1 MFGSSLFALQ
11 TRKGRSRFWF
21 ILPVS
26 MALHLVAFA
35 GFVGA
40 QYWVVPAVAEPDLAP
55 VFYVALP
62 PPAAAPAG
70 HTQTVKPVTKPV
82 PQSTPVVQ
90 QPHLTDTPT
99 PAPLPPADEP
109 AAESPASSSGPGIK
123 GGTDPNS
130 TWTGPPGLGDVTNVV
145 PVPEPVAQEG
155 PLTVGGA
162 VIKPEII
169 PGTRIKPSYT
179 ENARRAHV
187 QGVVLLEAVI
197 DAGGNVTG
205 VKIVKPLT
213 MGLDQEAVR
222 AVRQWRFRPATLHGQ
237 PVAVFFQLAVTFEV
251 AS

>member
-21 ILPVS
+21 ILPLSIVVH
-26 MALHLVAFA
+26 MVAFA

-40 QYWVVPAVAEPDLAP
+40 QYWAVPAVAEPELAT
-55 VFYVALP
+55 VFVSISP

-70 HTQTVKPVTKPV
+70 HTQSVKPTVKPVV
-82 PQSTPVVQ
+82 REVPVVR
-90 QPHLTDTPT
+90 QPDPKADPT
-99 PAPLPPADEP
+99 PAPLPPADTP
-109 AAESPASSSGPGIK
+109 AADSPNPGVNPGLP

-130 TWTGPPGLGDVTNVV
+130 TWIGPPGIGDVTNVA
-145 PVPEPVAQEG
+145 PIAEPVAQEG

-187 QGVVLLEAVI
+187 QGMVLLEAVI

-222 AVRQWRFRPATLHGQ
+222 AVRQWKFRPATLHGQ